1 MTAASTFVVRAI
13 AIATLAAALLPAT
26 AGAQRGAR
34 GSGHEG
40 AAQHDFRAGNRFAR
54 LGRAIRTLDLSSDQ
68 VRAMRALRD
77 GSDASVRDLGRRIL
91 EKRREVDEAL
101 WGEARSVER
110 ARAAATEVAR
120 LVGER
125 TKARTVIELSLFK
138 ILTPAQR
145 AELREL
151 RDKPRGLAADGR
163 ATDPRWHPGAHPRG
177 MRRGG
182 MPLHRDRARGDAELG
197 GEPENAT
204 AEDDVDA
211 NEADPGVEPNA
222 APESRR
228 DARGGRRMARRGMIP
243 SLELTTEQQTKLRE
257 ARRGRAPRLRELN
270 QGLRDAQRAVD
281 DALLADAID
290 TALVERLAAELGRAE
305 VEREIARFELDAA
318 MISIL
323 TPEQAAIVRAA
334 RRGAPHP

>member
-1 MTAASTFVVRAI
+1 
-13 AIATLAAALLPAT
+13 
-26 AGAQRGAR
+26 
-34 GSGHEG
+34 
-40 AAQHDFRAGNRFAR
+40 
-54 LGRAIRTLDLSSDQ
+54 
-68 VRAMRALRD
+68 
-77 GSDASVRDLGRRIL
+77 
-91 EKRREVDEAL
+91 
-101 WGEARSVER
+101 
-110 ARAAATEVAR
+110 
-120 LVGER
+120 
-125 TKARTVIELSLFK
+125 
-138 ILTPAQR
+138 
-145 AELREL
+145 
-151 RDKPRGLAADGR
+151 
-163 ATDPRWHPGAHPRG
+163 

-182 MPLHRDRARGDAELG
+182 MPVHRDRARGDAELG

-228 DARGGRRMARRGMIP
+228 DARGGRRMSRRGMIP